1 MMIVV
6 LIFAV
11 RSLKHRYGKCYKKYG
26 PLFIIV
32 LAVFLIMA
40 EPTRHVVSDYN
51 IWAICWNNPKD
62 ALGQPNGMVRI
73 NQTWNDRCAWS
84 SLEYHCNVPCCVTDA
99 DYNKSFPNGVMY
111 PETKNDTMLDLTDPA
126 WQNHFLRYKCYNAS
140 DPSQYQDTKF
150 CDGGGDKCSKPNC
163 PSELKTEA
171 YECVCDACVF
181 HETLN
186 FLSPVGMV
194 FTITLTYIGFVLL
207 AIGSLWNADIVAK
220 IKKLKT
226 QCQKLKERQAR
237 KKARENEKPLLP
249 PVADEDP
256 PVADEAPPA
265 YSETPPVY
273 SGATRP
279 PADEEEEECAT

>member
-1 MMIVV
+1 MMTVV

-11 RSLKHRYGKCYKKYG
+11 RSLKHRYGKCYSKYG
-26 PLFIIV
+26 PLIIIV
-32 LAVFLIMA
+32 LSVILIMA

-111 PETKNDTMLDLTDPA
+111 PETKNDTLLDLADPA
-126 WQNHFLRYKCYNAS
+126 WQNHFLRYKCFNAS

-163 PSELKTEA
+163 PTELKTET

-186 FLSPVGMV
+186 YLAPVGMV
-194 FTITLTYIGFVLL
+194 FTITLTYAGFVLL
-207 AIGSLWNADIVAK
+207 AVGSLWNADIVSK
-220 IKKLKT
+220 IKKLKA

-237 KKARENEKPLLP
+237 EKARENEKPLLP
-249 PVADEDP
+249 PVADEAP
-256 PVADEAPPA
+256 PVTDEAPPL
-265 YSETPPVY
+265 YKE
-273 SGATRP
+273 ATRP